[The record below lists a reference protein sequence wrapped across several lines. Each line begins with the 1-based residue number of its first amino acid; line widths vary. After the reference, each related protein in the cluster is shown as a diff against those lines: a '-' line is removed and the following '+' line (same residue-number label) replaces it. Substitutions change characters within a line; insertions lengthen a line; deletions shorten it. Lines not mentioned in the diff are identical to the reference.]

1 MTRASLDS
9 APGKLRRRVTAG
21 QRAFVM
27 TVGLAAVPALLV
39 FGVSAMVDAAEP
51 PGGVRAALWPALT
64 RLARVFPPG
73 QDPMETVGALAAI
86 AVAIIFYNARA
97 ELPDPGS
104 KEASEE
110 DFERTSTILR
120 TKSVLRLVAVV
131 IAVACWML
139 LLATMISILAGD
151 RTVFNAVEFIALA
164 TLIMLSCNF
173 VISQREEIA
182 QRSLLALDAAI
193 SAYDDTQKRR
203 AASNLDQP
211 YRALKGRL
219 VLLGALVGGWLGLSV
234 ALAREPVSADAVII
248 NITIAVVS
256 ILLHFVALGLV
267 GALRVPWRRGP
278 LLIWLS
284 ITMLPLVIAYV
295 TLVGLILVPPAGM
308 PDPRD
313 RAFFAATLAL
323 FVMTAA
329 ALYPVTEIAATKQA
343 RSLRDYISSRESHA
357 LLRRFHRSA
366 PLERGPERIRAA
378 TDDQVVAEDNHAEQ
392 RRRT

>member
-1 MTRASLDS
+1 MTRSSLDS

-21 QRAFVM
+21 QRALVM
-27 TVGLAAVPALLV
+27 TVGLSAVPAFLV
-39 FGVSAMVDAAEP
+39 FGVSAMVDAADP
-51 PGGVRAALWPALT
+51 PGGFRAALWPALT
-64 RLARVFPPG
+64 RLARVFPPS

-120 TKSVLRLVAVV
+120 TKSVLRLVALV
-131 IAVACWML
+131 IAMACWL
-139 LLATMISILAGD
+139 LLTATIIQVLDGD

-193 SAYDDTQKRR
+193 SAYDDSQKSRAANSLDGPYRSLKRR
-203 AASNLDQP
+203 LI
-211 YRALKGRL
+211 
-219 VLLGALVGGWLGLSV
+219 LLGGLVCVWLGLSA
-234 ALAREPVSADAVII
+234 ALAREPVTADAVII
-248 NITIAVVS
+248 NAAIAAVS
-256 ILLHFVALGLV
+256 ILLHCTALGLA
-267 GALRVPWRRGP
+267 GALRVPWRQGP

-295 TLVGLILVPPAGM
+295 TIVGLILVPPAGL

-313 RAFFAATLAL
+313 RAFFAATLVLFLLTAIAL
-323 FVMTAA
+323 W
-329 ALYPVTEIAATKQA
+329 PVTEIAATKQA
-343 RSLRDYISSRESHA
+343 RSLRDYITSRESHA

-366 PLERGPERIRAA
+366 PLDGGPERVRPAV
-378 TDDQVVAEDNHAEQ
+378 DDRVTADDRAEQ
-392 RRRT
+392 GRRT